1 MTHYIHFAILES
13 MQEEQKTSDK
23 KEYEL
28 SFLLS
33 EAAAISEIDKALVNV
48 GAEVGTK
55 GQVSE
60 IRLSYPI
67 KKHTSANFGYYH
79 FTAHPEDVVKVKEEL
94 KLNPKVLRTLLLT
107 PPVKQML
114 REPRPI
120 KPIESKKE
128 VAPKVEEPKPAEPRI
143 LSNEGL
149 EKKLEE
155 ILK

>member
-1 MTHYIHFAILES
+1 
-13 MQEEQKTSDK
+13 MQEELKTSDK

-28 SFLLS
+28 SFLLN
-33 EAAAISEIDKALVNV
+33 EAGSISEIDKALANIK
-48 GAEVGTK
+48 AEITTR
-55 GQVSE
+55 GQISE

-67 KKHTSANFGYYH
+67 KKHTSAHFGYYY
-79 FTAHPEDVVKVKEEL
+79 FMAHPEDVVKVKEEL
-94 KLNPKVLRTLLLT
+94 KLNPNVLRNLLLT
-107 PPVKQML
+107 PPIKPMT

-128 VAPKVEEPKPAEPRI
+128 PAVKVEESRPAEPRI